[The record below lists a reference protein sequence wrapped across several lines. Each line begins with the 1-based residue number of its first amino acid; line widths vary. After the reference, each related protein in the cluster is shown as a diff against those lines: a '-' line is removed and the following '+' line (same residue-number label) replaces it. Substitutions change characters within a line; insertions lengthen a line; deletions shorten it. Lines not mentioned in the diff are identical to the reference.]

1 MHTDIGMPALSAIVA
16 EREVGGPLR
25 PFPTQLAATM
35 ADALELI
42 ESFAPGGPEV
52 LSPLQVPLCP
62 SAPLPHPTP

>member
-16 EREVGGPLR
+16 EPGPLR